1 MNPDTPA
8 KKIQQQRNIEMLRE
22 HLAGTSYEEL
32 GKRYGLSGQ
41 YVGTIIREQ
50 IRFWPH
56 FRLPP
61 DIEAKLSPA
70 SDTPACAQSPTSGTA
85 PRSR

>member
-1 MNPDTPA
+1 MNPDTLA

-22 HLAGTSYEEL
+22 HLAGASYEEL

-41 YVGTIIREQ
+41 YVGTIIRER
-50 IRFWPH
+50 IRLWPH
-56 FRLPP
+56 YRLPP
-61 DIEAKLSPA
+61 DIEAKLSPV
-70 SDTPACAQSPTSGTA
+70 SDTPACAQSPPPETV